1 MDNDFDN
8 VTWATETDEQPEPTT
23 PEPRSSTSR
32 DGRQTNAPP
41 PARPAADEVDLSGIG
56 SGELICTVSSPLK
69 EGEGTKDAYVSY
81 LITTEV
87 GPQNRALRYLRLTHR

>member
-8 VTWATETDEQPEPTT
+8 VTWATESDEQPDSST

-32 DGRQTNAPP
+32 DSRPTNALP
-41 PARPAADEVDLSGIG
+41 PARPAADDIDLSGIG
-56 SGELICTVSSPLK
+56 PGDLTCTVSSPLK
-69 EGEGTKDAYVSY
+69 EGDGTKDAYVSY

-87 GPQNRALRYLRLTHR
+87 RFLD